1 MLADYP
7 DRDHGLR
14 LVEALGRRLLKPAQ
28 KVEVARALLL
38 GARYK
43 LERFDLRGATLEHC
57 PPHAAMDAILALIDR
72 WRTTT
77 SFDRLERLRIET
89 IGTEAGLD
97 GAAETLR
104 DHLKAIILDEMV
116 GDFHNPYNNPVRSA
130 LSALQ
135 DRGVSLPLDVL
146 TFLVETADSNA
157 RIGALY
163 AIGALGTR
171 EALDYLLAL
180 SRTNKEDWSS
190 IFQNAEKLA
199 ARLNLFVARTSDGLA
214 LAEAE

>member
-1 MLADYP
+1 LVQALEKRTLAP
-7 DRDHGLR
+7 T
-14 LVEALGRRLLKPAQ
+14 Q

-43 LERFDLRGATLEHC
+43 LERIDLSGATLKQC
-57 PPHAAMDAILALIDR
+57 PPHAALDAILALTDR

-77 SFDRLERLRIET
+77 AFDRLETLRIET

-97 GAAETLR
+97 GSAEALQS
-104 DHLKAIILDEMV
+104 HLQSIIVDKIV
-116 GDFHNPYNNPVRSA
+116 GDFHNPYNNPVRDA

-135 DRGVSLPLDVL
+135 DRGVSLPLDIL
-146 TFLVETADSNA
+146 SLLVETSDSNA

-180 SRTNKEDWSS
+180 SCTDKEDWSS

-199 ARLNLFVARTSDGLA
+199 ARLNLFVVRTAEGLA
-214 LAEAE
+214 FVEGDAPSP